1 MRVAVISD
9 THGDLDALNAVL
21 ADLDRQEVDE
31 VLVAGDTAQG
41 GPHPRE
47 VVDLL
52 RERGW
57 PVVLGN
63 ADEIITELA
72 AGRPA
77 KEPLRQVQIDR
88 ANFSIDQLGPERIEF
103 LASLP
108 MSVRTEDGA
117 GRSLVVVHAAPW
129 DNQHVLGVDS
139 PEAEAERAVR
149 EAGAT
154 VVAHGHIHSPYQRR
168 VGDAVLL
175 SVGAVAMSGD
185 ADPRPAYSIV
195 ALGDVIEVEVR
206 RIDYD
211 GGRQPGLKPVQS
223 HPGIHRLLP

>member
-21 ADLDRQEVDE
+21 ADLDQQAVDE

-41 GPHPRE
+41 GLHPAE

-52 RERGW
+52 RERAW
-57 PVVLGN
+57 PIVLGN

-77 KEPLRQVQIDR
+77 KEPLQPFQVER
-88 ANFSIDQLGPERIEF
+88 ANFAIEQLGPERVEF

-108 MSVRTEDGA
+108 LSVRTEDGA
-117 GRSLVVVHAAPW
+117 GRSLAVVHATPW
-129 DNQHVLGVDS
+129 DNQHVLRVDS
-139 PEAEAERAVR
+139 PEAEAERAIR
-149 EAGAT
+149 EAGGT

-168 VGDAVLL
+168 VGDAVLI
-175 SVGAVAMSGD
+175 SVGAVAMSG
-185 ADPRPAYSIV
+185 
-195 ALGDVIEVEVR
+195 
-206 RIDYD
+206 
-211 GGRQPGLKPVQS
+211 
-223 HPGIHRLLP
+223 